1 MKCFNFFSVVIPV
14 TDSEHALLPLQFAID
29 PGPVF
34 RWGEDEFLCDII
46 SRQVVVA
53 KTSSLFVI
61 YNLFQTVSSRNF
73 LSVKICNFCRIIS
86 KNFYCQQLCKHLNF
100 KCCLLFINRNPKP
113 KHFVSSF
120 SGFLSSRHNISAC

>member
-34 RWGEDEFLCDII
+34 RWGEDEFLCDVI

-61 YNLFQTVSSRNF
+61 L
-73 LSVKICNFCRIIS
+73 
-86 KNFYCQQLCKHLNF
+86 
-100 KCCLLFINRNPKP
+100 
-113 KHFVSSF
+113 
-120 SGFLSSRHNISAC
+120 